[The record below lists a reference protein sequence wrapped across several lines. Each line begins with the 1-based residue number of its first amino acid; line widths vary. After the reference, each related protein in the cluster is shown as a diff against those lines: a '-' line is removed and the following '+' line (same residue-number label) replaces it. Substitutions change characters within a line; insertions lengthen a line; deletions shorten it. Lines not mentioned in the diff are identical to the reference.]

1 MKISQLI
8 LITSA
13 LMVLLTACVNTSD
26 GPIEVIQG
34 SGNVVTE
41 TREVSGFTA
50 VSLNGVGHLIIDQT
64 GSESMSITADDNIL
78 PYIET
83 RVRGRELVIGIQDNT
98 TFNNVT
104 ELTYHV
110 TVQTINS
117 LELNGAGAV
126 EVLNLD
132 GQDWQTTLAGGG
144 TITVSGKVDVQT
156 AELNGAGAYN
166 AEALQSQEATVRQN
180 GAGMAIV
187 QVSERLDVS
196 IDGLGSVEYIG
207 NPTVREEINGL
218 GTVRQR

>member
-1 MKISQLI
+1 MKIKQFVF
-8 LITSA
+8 ITLPLMA
-13 LMVLLTACVNTSD
+13 LFTACNSNG
-26 GPIEVIQG
+26 GPLQIIQG

-41 TREVSGFTA
+41 EREVSGFTA

-144 TITVSGKVDVQT
+144 SITVSGKVDVQT